1 MFDDFTEYMAFQVK
15 MRPQALFGSDADQSL
30 SYAQAWQKA
39 GRVASRLQAAGLGKG
54 DRIAIL
60 SKNSL
65 NNLLVFLGC
74 ARAGVVPVG
83 INYRLT
89 CDEVGF
95 IAEDAEARLLFVD
108 GEFAPLIGPYLA
120 AQTQISIVGEL
131 DGAEP
136 LDSWLASAGETPQ
149 PVAISGDDVLFQM
162 YTSGTT
168 GLPKG
173 TLLTHHNLI
182 CNSIQAPLTTGR
194 APRAGDRA
202 LIVAPIFHALGLVGS
217 LMAIYYG
224 CALVLHRD
232 YDPVGMIESLAN
244 DDICYA
250 SVVPVMLQFSL
261 ACVENIEDYSFPSLQ
276 WMNYGASPISEDL
289 LKRCLQVFDC
299 EFYQGY
305 GQTESTTALTFLTND
320 DHIAALN
327 GRPELLRSC
336 GRPVFGTELRIVDD
350 QGRDLP
356 QGEVGEILG
365 RGPQVMKGYWKRD
378 EATAETV
385 VDGWLHTGDAGYLDE
400 QGYLFLKDRV
410 KDLIISGGE
419 NIYPAEI
426 ENVLMA
432 HPKIADAAVIG
443 VPDEKWGEVPL
454 AVLVAGEEGEISLD
468 ELTAHCRESLA
479 SFKVPKHLEYTQLLP
494 RNPSGKVLK
503 KELRA
508 AIVPNYQPQSA

>member
-1 MFDDFTEYMAFQVK
+1 MFDSFVDYLAFQVK
-15 MRPQALFGSDADQSL
+15 MRPDASFGSDADHQL
-30 SYAQAWQKA
+30 SYAQAWHKL
-39 GRVASRLQAAGLGKG
+39 GRVAASLQARGVSKG
-54 DRIAIL
+54 DRVAIL
-60 SKNSL
+60 AKNSL
-65 NNLLVFLGC
+65 DNLLVFLGC

-89 CDEVGF
+89 ADEVGF
-95 IAEDAEARLLFVD
+95 IAENAEVRLLFVD
-108 GEFAPLIGPYLA
+108 AEFGPLIGGYLA
-120 AQTQISIVGEL
+120 GVEQISIVGEL
-131 DGAEP
+131 DGAVA
-136 LDSWLASAGETPQ
+136 LNSWLVEAAEPTP
-149 PVAISGDDVLFQM
+149 VGIKNDDVLFQM

-202 LIVAPIFHALGLVGS
+202 LIIAPTFHALGLVGA

-224 CALVLHRD
+224 CDLVLHRD
-232 YDPVGMIESLAN
+232 YDPVGMIETLAN
-244 DDICYA
+244 DNITYV

-261 ACVENIEDYSFPSLQ
+261 ACVPDIEVYDFSNLR
-276 WMNYGASPISEDL
+276 WINYGASPISVDL
-289 LKRCLQVFDC
+289 LKRCLEVFDC

-320 DHIAALN
+320 DHVRALT
-327 GRPELLRSC
+327 GKPELLRSC
-336 GRPVFGTELRIVDD
+336 GRAVFGTELRIVDD
-350 QGRDLP
+350 QGNTLP
-356 QGEVGEILG
+356 TGEIGEILG
-365 RGPQVMKGYWKRD
+365 RGPQVMKGYWKGE
-378 EATAETV
+378 EATAKTL

-400 QGYLFLKDRV
+400 DGYLFIKDRV

-426 ENVLMA
+426 ENVLMS

-443 VPDEKWGEVPL
+443 IPDAKWGEVPL
-454 AVLVAGEEGEISLD
+454 AVLVAGDQGEITIE
-468 ELTAHCRESLA
+468 ELTNHCRETLA
-479 SFKVPKHLEYTQLLP
+479 GFKMPKYLDYVAALP
-494 RNPSGKVLK
+494 RNPSGKILK

-508 AIVPNYQPQSA
+508 SIVPKYRSEMV